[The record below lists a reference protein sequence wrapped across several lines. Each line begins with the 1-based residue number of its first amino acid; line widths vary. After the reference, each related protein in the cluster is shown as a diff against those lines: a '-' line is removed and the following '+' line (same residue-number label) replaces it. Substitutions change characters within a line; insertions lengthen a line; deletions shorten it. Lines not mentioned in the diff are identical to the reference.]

1 MPDAMHHNTKTIV
14 LYDGWCSVCSASA
27 TKLQRM
33 DKHDRLNMIDLREDP
48 SIIETHALDPKEVR
62 RVMHAIT
69 PDGEIVTAMDALRAT
84 MSAIGRG
91 WMLAWTRIP
100 IISWICDRLYLAFA
114 NNRLRFFKRKHACD
128 DACSI
133 E

>member
-1 MPDAMHHNTKTIV
+1 MPERKTIV

-27 TKLQRM
+27 TKLRRM
-33 DKHDRLNMIDLREDP
+33 DKHDRLELISLRDDAAH
-48 SIIETHALDPKEVR
+48 IETHGLDPKEVR

-69 PDGEIVTAMDALRAT
+69 PEGEVLVAMDALRAT
-84 MSAIGRG
+84 MSAVGRG
-91 WMLAWTRIP
+91 WMLSWTRIP
-100 IISWICDRLYLAFA
+100 IISWICDRFYLWFA

-133 E
+133 D